1 MTDNLNARVEIQ
13 VADCYST
20 WAHDYFENFYG
31 DSATYPPVHSDLILK
46 LLLESGSES
55 VLDAGCGP
63 ASFLKHIASSSI
75 EWHGFDLTPEMV
87 EEAERVIDQLG
98 RSHSRVW
105 LGSVLDDAAFTSP
118 EPGLIFDSAVLVGVL
133 PHIPVAADVQVLSRM
148 RSAITPGGLLVA
160 EARNALFSLFTFN
173 RPTYEF
179 VLQELIGWDA
189 LKVYVALETPEAPKA
204 IEKRLAQLLAMDLPP
219 TRRGKSGEQ
228 GYDEILSRTHVPFL
242 LKEAA
247 EDAGWRDVKL
257 KFAHFHSL
265 PPQLATYA
273 PISSRE
279 ASLQMESPDDWRGLF
294 MASTFLVTGHA

>member
-1 MTDNLNARVEIQ
+1 MTDNSTSRIEMQ

-20 WAHDYFENFYG
+20 WAHDYFEDFYG
-31 DSATYPPVHSDLILK
+31 ASAAYPPVHADLIHK
-46 LLLESGSES
+46 LLLESGCES

-63 ASFLKHIASSSI
+63 ASFLKHIAASSI

-87 EEAERVIDQLG
+87 EEARRVVDKLG

-105 LGSVLDDAAFTSP
+105 QGSVLDDAAFTSP
-118 EPGLIFDSAVLVGVL
+118 EPSLVFDSAVLVGVL
-133 PHIPVAADVQVLSRM
+133 PHIPVTADVQVLSRM
-148 RSAITPGGLLVA
+148 RSAIAPGGLLIA

-173 RPTYEF
+173 RPTYDF
-179 VLQELIGWDA
+179 VLQELVDWDA
-189 LKVYVALETPEAPKA
+189 LKAHVALEAPQAPEA
-204 IEKRLAQLLAMDLPP
+204 IEERFAQLLAMDLPP

-247 EDAGWRDVKL
+247 EDAGWRDVKF

-273 PISSRE
+273 PVASRE
-279 ASLQMESPDDWRGLF
+279 ASLKMESPDDWRGLF